1 MNWDHLV
8 VSGASNAIDIDQ
20 IPMDNIDRI
29 EVVKGPNSALYGE
42 RAVAG
47 VINIITKTPTMGQK
61 TTVRGELG
69 SWVIVK
75 AL

>member
-47 VINIITKTPTMGQK
+47 VINIITKTPTN
-61 TTVRGELG
+61 G
-69 SWVIVK
+69 SENNC
-75 AL
+75 AR